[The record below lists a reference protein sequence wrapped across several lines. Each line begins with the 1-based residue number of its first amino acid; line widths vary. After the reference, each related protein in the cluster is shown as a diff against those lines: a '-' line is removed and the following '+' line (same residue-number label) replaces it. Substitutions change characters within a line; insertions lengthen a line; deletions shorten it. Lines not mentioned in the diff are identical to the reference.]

1 MLLDHFASL
10 TLPGIPT
17 TVLENLFAG
26 SRHRAM
32 QVDRNSFRFHNTTSL
47 ELKGFQAF
55 GEGLPSPPKTSNK
68 IPSARFSLS
77 ES

>member
-1 MLLDHFASL
+1 MLLDDFASL
-10 TLPGIPT
+10 TLPGIMT
-17 TVLENLFAG
+17 TVLENLFAV
-26 SRHRAM
+26 SRYRAM
-32 QVDRNSFRFHNTTSL
+32 QVDRNSLGFHNATSL

-55 GEGLPSPPKTSNK
+55 GDGLPSPPKTSNK